1 MNKYQETFF
10 DALHCYD
17 RRDFNFKIVTRLT
30 VDEALAFY
38 KAKGCFPTEKDTD
51 GIRYLGIDLY
61 LDLLQRYEKIDVPKT
76 LKQDLEKLGSAR
88 ARFIDQCKL
97 VWYKFFHR

>member
-1 MNKYQETFF
+1 M
-10 DALHCYD
+10 
-17 RRDFNFKIVTRLT
+17 IITRVS
-30 VDEALAFY
+30 VDEALTFY
-38 KAKGCFPTEKDTD
+38 KAKGFFPTEKDID

-61 LDLLQRYEKIDVPKT
+61 LSLSQRYEKIVVPQT
-76 LKQDLEKLGSAR
+76 LRQDLEKLGSAR